1 MQFHLVLPGL
11 GWAAG
16 PSAAQ
21 PELPALAA
29 LLGHAQHRWLPATAP
44 EPWLAG
50 RFGLASTR
58 LPYAALRRAGEATPS
73 RADTHWLCAD
83 PVHLRFAREHL
94 ILTDASTLAVRRDEA
109 DTLIAGL
116 NETFADIGRF
126 EAPTPER
133 WYLALADEP
142 QPFFHPLAD
151 VNGRP
156 VQLFMP
162 EGNDIA
168 RWARLSNEIEVW
180 LYNHPV
186 NAAREAAGQRTINGV
201 WLWGAGPQGMPLK
214 APAPHVQADTPV
226 TRGLAHQA
234 GASLS
239 PADRFRP
246 PAGDGFAH
254 VDHLHL
260 PALHHDADA
269 WRAAIERIERDWFA
283 PLLAALKAKRI
294 RRLLISAP
302 GDRHSLEISVEAGG
316 FWKFWRKPRPL
327 AALLATAPQAQAQN
341 P

>member
-1 MQFHLVLPGL
+1 MKRATIPTPDKAGDVAGSHL
-11 GWAAG
+11 
-16 PSAAQ
+16 Q
-21 PELPALAA
+21 
-29 LLGHAQHRWLPATAP
+29 
-44 EPWLAG
+44 
-50 RFGLASTR
+50 GLADFVT
-58 LPYAALRRAGEATPS
+58 AAPS
-73 RADTHWLCAD
+73 
-83 PVHLRFAREHL
+83 
-94 ILTDASTLAVRRDEA
+94 S
-109 DTLIAGL
+109 
-116 NETFADIGRF
+116 
-126 EAPTPER
+126 
-133 WYLALADEP
+133 
-142 QPFFHPLAD
+142 FH
-151 VNGRP
+151 
-156 VQLFMP
+156 
-162 EGNDIA
+162 
-168 RWARLSNEIEVW
+168 
-180 LYNHPV
+180 
-186 NAAREAAGQRTINGV
+186 AAREAAGQRTINGV

-302 GDRHSLEISVEAGG
+302 GDKHSLEISVEAGG